1 MSRTQWRACCWLT
14 IIICALWMKWGSDA
28 HTAEWDKLND
38 DYRAE
43 QAIVN
48 QIKQVIV
55 DKNLEI
61 DELNAQI
68 KELKEVK

>member
-1 MSRTQWRACCWLT
+1 MNRNQWRACCLIT
-14 IIICALWMKWGSDA
+14 VIICGLWMKRGSDY
-28 HTAEWDKLND
+28 HTAEWNKLND

-43 QAIVN
+43 QAIVD
-48 QIKQVIV
+48 QMEQVIV

-61 DELNAQI
+61 EQLNTQI

>member
-14 IIICALWMKWGSDA
+14 VIICSLWMALGSWR
-28 HTAEWDKLND
+28 HLREYDKLND
-38 DYRAE
+38 SYKAE
-43 QAIVN
+43 QKIVE
-48 QIKQVIV
+48 QMEQVIV
-55 DKNLEI
+55 SKNLEI

>member
-1 MSRTQWRACCWLT
+1 MNRNQWRACCLIT
-14 IIICALWMKWGSDA
+14 IIICALWMKWGSDN
-28 HTAEWDKLND
+28 HTAEWNKLND

-48 QIKQVIV
+48 QMEQVIV